1 MCSVRSCRSL
11 VPDFHSTT
19 SRWNSFLCLCV
30 SGICFNSFQLLRVL
44 LLLLVSLCH
53 LCRCH
58 RNCVVRLERKHTRFA
73 VAFDDIFGRFIFP
86 PLLKFAFSWFCIG
99 EVICCWWL
107 ASSKWVSKC
116 FVYVSKKNQIC
127 TFSIQYSLFIHL
139 KKSKTNNYQ
148 LIEKERKKCTQYWH
162 WHNSICVCPNC
173 AHTFQLFDCCLP
185 FFVCFH
191 QQNHHHL
198 FYRSIKSTK
207 FDRNCEIIWN

>member
-1 MCSVRSCRSL
+1 MTRYLIANKPLVECVCVRLCSSFWFHLCVFHLLSQCVCMCSVRSCRSL

-99 EVICCWWL
+99 EVICCW
-107 ASSKWVSKC
+107 
-116 FVYVSKKNQIC
+116 
-127 TFSIQYSLFIHL
+127 
-139 KKSKTNNYQ
+139 
-148 LIEKERKKCTQYWH
+148 
-162 WHNSICVCPNC
+162 
-173 AHTFQLFDCCLP
+173 
-185 FFVCFH
+185 
-191 QQNHHHL
+191 
-198 FYRSIKSTK
+198 
-207 FDRNCEIIWN
+207 